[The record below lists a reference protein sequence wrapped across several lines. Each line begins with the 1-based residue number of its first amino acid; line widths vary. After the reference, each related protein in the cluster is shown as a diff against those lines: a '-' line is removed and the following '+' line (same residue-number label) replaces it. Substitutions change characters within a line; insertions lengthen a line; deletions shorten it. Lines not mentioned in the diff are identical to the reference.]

1 MCYLKRELSY
11 LCLFQGT
18 AEHEVPPPCP
28 GVDFVPATA
37 IIGPLPEHHY
47 VELNIEKE
55 EEGKAERV
63 REQLVLKVKKTKP
76 RWLYQTLILA

>member
-1 MCYLKRELSY
+1 M
-11 LCLFQGT
+11 FQGM

-47 VELNIEKE
+47 LELNIEKE
-55 EEGKAERV
+55 EEDEAERI
-63 REQLVLKVKKTKP
+63 REQLVLKAKKAKP
-76 RWLYQTLILA
+76 RWLYQTCILA